1 MIVMIRPAKEMST
14 SKSWNSS
21 SYVTT
26 FTSPPPSGKDR
37 GQRRITPCKR
47 GITAYASGSARFRKE
62 PCLFYQMTGFL
73 SKPIFDKPTARAVG
87 IFVLEVHFQY
97 K

>member
-1 MIVMIRPAKEMST
+1 MNIEKGAADRRLAPEDYMEVTARLGTWGGYFFFMIVMIRPAKEMST

-37 GQRRITPCKR
+37 GQRRITP
-47 GITAYASGSARFRKE
+47 
-62 PCLFYQMTGFL
+62 
-73 SKPIFDKPTARAVG
+73 
-87 IFVLEVHFQY
+87 
-97 K
+97 